1 MKSADF
7 DVDNFIE
14 IDEAGPKEEH
24 QACQLCLVDS
34 ELEKGRH
41 RVFSFAMSNF
51 DNSLFNKNLDLV
63 FKRLKCA
70 AKVHPAF
77 RFVLKN
83 VEDGLYR

>member
-1 MKSADF
+1 M
-7 DVDNFIE
+7 DNLIE
-14 IDEAGPKEEH
+14 DDEADTKEEH
-24 QACQLCLVDS
+24 QANQLCLVDS

-41 RVFSFAMSNF
+41 RIFNFAMSNF
-51 DNSLFNKNLDLV
+51 DKPLIQKNLDLV

-70 AKVHPAF
+70 AKVHLAF